1 MNQFVIGLEGR
12 EEVIRLFSLAVIN
25 HFKNVL
31 LAVKTVGYCESRSK
45 LVVKIV
51 EACRLFF
58 KTLESYGKD
67 RIEVFRIVK
76 IKESM
81 ISLFCVCF
89 LLLILH
95 MSVLRN
101 QQRRN

>member
-51 EACRLFF
+51 EACRLFSRHW
-58 KTLESYGKD
+58 KVMGRTELK
-67 RIEVFRIVK
+67 
-76 IKESM
+76 
-81 ISLFCVCF
+81 SLG
-89 LLLILH
+89 
-95 MSVLRN
+95 
-101 QQRRN
+101 